1 MAGKGNQPLFIFILL
16 GNDGFLMLE
25 IDAMRGRFTIFCAV
39 IAATMVTMA
48 PADAR
53 PRMSGEE
60 ELAKL
65 LKGRVA
71 GPPQSCI
78 TTWPNSPMRTIDHTA
93 YVFGSGNIIY
103 VNRTRDPNSIDDDN
117 IMVIR
122 RFGSG
127 TQLCNNDIITTMDRS
142 SQIYTGNVFLSE
154 FIPYRREK

>member
-1 MAGKGNQPLFIFILL
+1 MAGKGNQPLFIFVRL
-16 GNDGFLMLE
+16 GNEGFQILE
-25 IDAMRGRFTIFCAV
+25 IDVMRGRFTIFCAV
-39 IAATMVTMA
+39 IAATLAVSA
-48 PADAR
+48 SADAR

-65 LKGRVA
+65 LNGRVA

-78 TTWPNSPMRTIDHTA
+78 ITWPNSQMRTIDRTA
-93 YVFGSGNIIY
+93 YVFGTGNIIY

-127 TQLCNNDIITTMDRS
+127 TQLCDNDIITTMDRS
-142 SQIYTGNVFLSE
+142 SRIYTGNVFLTE